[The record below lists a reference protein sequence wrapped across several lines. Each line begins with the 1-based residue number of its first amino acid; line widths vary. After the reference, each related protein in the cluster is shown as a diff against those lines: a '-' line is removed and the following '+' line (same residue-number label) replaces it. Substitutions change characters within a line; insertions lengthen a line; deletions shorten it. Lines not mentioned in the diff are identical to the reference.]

1 MANPGPNNASITHGA
16 GFTTRDEFE
25 PRHIV
30 RSKVETPQDSVSIR
44 EGHHFGVGK
53 RTVGGL
59 DDVDADGD
67 ESSRPG
73 VKHRSAEGPA
83 GPSGNVGECKLDD
96 ELHTI

>member
-1 MANPGPNNASITHGA
+1 MC
-16 GFTTRDEFE
+16 
-25 PRHIV
+25 
-30 RSKVETPQDSVSIR
+30 QDPVGIG

-67 ESSRPG
+67 ESSRPSF
-73 VKHRSAEGPA
+73 KHRSTEGST